1 MRKLIFM
8 AVAGFLW
15 RKFQEKRA
23 SDKVAAASNR
33 RTV

>member
-15 RKFQEKRA
+15 KKFQEKRA
-23 SDKVAAASNR
+23 SDKVAAAPNPR
-33 RTV
+33 AV